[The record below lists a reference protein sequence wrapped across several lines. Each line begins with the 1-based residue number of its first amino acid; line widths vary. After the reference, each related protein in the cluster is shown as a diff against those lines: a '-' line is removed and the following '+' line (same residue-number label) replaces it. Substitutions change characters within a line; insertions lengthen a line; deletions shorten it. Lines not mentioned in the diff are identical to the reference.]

1 MRIKKSGTIN
11 KKPTNLMNSNKSE
24 SRSRTEAKPIADS
37 VFPVVGIGASAGG
50 LDAIEK
56 FFSNMPSDSDMAFV
70 IIMHFDPT
78 SKSVMVEI
86 LKRYTKMEVYQAEDG
101 VKISPNTVYIIPPNK
116 DMAIL
121 HGKIQLLEPTVSRG
135 IRHPIDFFFRS
146 LSEDYKEKAICI
158 ILSGTGTEGTLGL
171 KNIKGEGGMV
181 MVQDVTSAAYDGMP
195 ASAIATG
202 FADYILPPE
211 KMPEQLLNFVK
222 QPYIKGTRKAALIEQ
237 TAPMQKI
244 FVLIRDRTG
253 HDFSLY
259 KESTINRRI
268 ERRMN
273 IHQIDKVQ
281 DYVRYLSENP
291 SEIDALFKELLIGV
305 TSFFRDPEAF
315 EILIEKVL
323 PGILKDKTPAQP
335 VKVWVTACST
345 GEEAYSIAM
354 IFKEYLDEIKSDIKV
369 QIFATDVDKDAI
381 ETARAG
387 VYPASIAVDVSQ
399 ERLDRF
405 FTKVE
410 DSYRV
415 KKEVRE
421 MVTFALQSLIK
432 DPPFSMLDM
441 VSCRNLLIYLGP
453 VLQKKVLST
462 LHYSLKKDGILFL
475 GNSETIGE
483 LTDLFSVLDRK
494 WRIYKSKGGSHI
506 LMGDFTHMGRAG
518 AFPKIKEPVKSV
530 EIGIG
535 DHIEKM
541 LLENYAPSCVIINE
555 KYEILYFH
563 GKTGKYL
570 EPAPGKAGLKI
581 VEMAREGLKHELNI
595 AIRKAIAQKKEAIFK
610 DLNVKTNGSFQTVN
624 LIVRPLVKPDMQG
637 LMLVIFEDV
646 PGRPSKPVKKGY
658 TKPQINQYVIDLELE
673 LKSTR
678 ENLQA
683 TIEEMETSN
692 EELQST
698 NEEFQA
704 ANEELQSANEELETS
719 REELQSVNEELMTL
733 NAEHQSKIEENMKI
747 SNDMNNMLMSTEV
760 ATVFLDNDLCIK
772 GFTPAATKIINL
784 IKTDIGRP
792 VKDFSS
798 NLVYEKMIDDVLE
811 VLNTLTFR
819 ETEVPDKNGN
829 WYLMRILPY
838 RTTENGVDGAMVTFI
853 DITQRKLAEKNE
865 LESRIFAESIVD
877 TVRESLLVLDKDMR
891 VISANRSFCRKFN
904 TSKEDIEN
912 KSILEINNRSWDIP
926 SLRKLLEEILPENNV
941 FNDFEVDHEFPGI
954 GYKKMLLN
962 ARRICQEG
970 TGSERILLAIE
981 DVTEQREKS

>member
-1 MRIKKSGTIN
+1 MRSNKSKEIN
-11 KKPTNLMNSNKSE
+11 KKPQSSSNSKKSNH
-24 SRSRTEAKPIADS
+24 RPLTETSPIADS

-56 FFSNMPSDSDMAFV
+56 FFSNMPSDSGMAFV

-86 LKRYTKMEVYQAEDG
+86 LKRYTKMEVHQAEDG
-101 VKISPNTVYIIPPNK
+101 MKIKPNSVYIIPPNK
-116 DMAIL
+116 DMATL
-121 HGKIQLLEPTVSRG
+121 HGTLQLLEPTVSRG

-146 LSEDYKEKAICI
+146 LSEDCKEKAICI

-171 KNIKGEGGMV
+171 KAIKGEGGMV
-181 MVQDVTSAAYDGMP
+181 MVQEVASAAYDGMP

-211 KMPEQLLNFVK
+211 KMPEQLINYVK
-222 QPYIKGTRKAALIEQ
+222 QPYIKGKRKIALSEQ
-237 TAPMQKI
+237 VAPLQKI
-244 FVLIRDRTG
+244 FILIRDRTG

-273 IHQIDKVQ
+273 VHQIEKLT

-291 SEIDALFKELLIGV
+291 SEIDILFKELLIGV
-305 TSFFRDPEAF
+305 TSFFRDPQAYES
-315 EILIEKVL
+315 LIKKVL
-323 PGILKDKTPAQP
+323 PDIFKNKTSAMP
-335 VKVWVTACST
+335 VRIWVSACST
-345 GEEAYSIAM
+345 GEEAYSMAI

-399 ERLDRF
+399 ERLMRF
-405 FTKVE
+405 FMKAQ

-432 DPPFSMLDM
+432 DPPFSTLDM
-441 VSCRNLLIYLGP
+441 ASCRNILIYLSP
-453 VLQKKVLST
+453 VLQKRVINT

-483 LTDLFSVLDRK
+483 FTDLFSVDDRK
-494 WRIYKSKGGSHI
+494 WRIYKSKGGSHV
-506 LMGDFTHMGRAG
+506 LMGDFTHIGQAG
-518 AFPKIKEPVKSV
+518 VFVKIKESAKSV
-530 EIGIG
+530 ETSFGG
-535 DHIEKM
+535 QIEKM

-555 KYEILYFH
+555 KEDILYFH

-570 EPAPGKAGLKI
+570 EPAPGKAGLKV
-581 VEMAREGLKHELNI
+581 VEMAREGLKHELNV
-595 AIRKAIAQKKEAIFK
+595 AIRKSIAQKKEVTFK
-610 DLNVKTNGSFQTVN
+610 ELNVKSNGSFQTVN

-637 LMLVIFEDV
+637 LMIVIFEDM
-646 PGRPSKPVKKGY
+646 PDKPSKPVKKTH
-658 TKPQINQYVIDLELE
+658 TKQETNKYVANMELE

-678 ENLQA
+678 ENLQT

-733 NAEHQSKIEENMKI
+733 NAEHQTKIEENLRSI
-747 SNDMNNMLMSTEV
+747 NDMNNMLISTEI

-784 IKTDIGRP
+784 IQTDIGRQLN
-792 VKDFSS
+792 DFSYNIIYE
-798 NLVYEKMIDDVLE
+798 NLIDDVSS
-811 VLNTLTFR
+811 VLNTLAFR

-838 RTTENGVDGAMVTFI
+838 RTTENVINGAVVTFI
-853 DITQRKLAEKNE
+853 DITERKQAEQREKDA
-865 LESRIFAESIVD
+865 RIFAEGIVD
-877 TVRESLLVLDKDMR
+877 TVRESLVVLDKDMR
-891 VISANRSFCRKFN
+891 VMSANQAFHRTFK
-904 TSKEDIEN
+904 TSKEETEN
-912 KSILEINNRSWDIP
+912 KSIFVINDRSWDIP
-926 SLRKLLEEILPENNV
+926 ALRKLLEEILPENTV
-941 FNDFEVDHEFPGI
+941 FNNFEVEHKFPGI

-962 ARRICQEG
+962 ARRIYQEDAG
-970 TGSERILLAIE
+970 ADRILLAIE
-981 DVTEQREKS
+981 DVSDKL